1 MAIAWIDTDDLED
14 ADNPD
19 APYAIEYASFILYK
33 LTAEKYPGVQEATE
47 WYGTRGNGDW
57 CAQMTQQLS
66 EYGIGPVFLKGAGSL
81 RSTINLRRRPVV
93 EILSVENYT
102 TGRELDPA
110 SYSLRNHAFLH
121 KRNGTWNLTD
131 QGIVVNYLYGM
142 DPPEAGKRAAVRLAS
157 EIMKAITD
165 PDNCALPER
174 VTSVSRQG
182 VNYTVLDP
190 QEFINDGKTGLFE
203 VDMFINAANP
213 ARAYKRPRVLIPG
226 APQGETI
233 R

>member
-1 MAIAWIDTDDLED
+1 MAVAWIDIED
-14 ADNPD
+14 VEDSENPD

-33 LTAEKYPGVQEATE
+33 LTGEKYPGVQEATE
-47 WYGTRGNGDW
+47 WYGYRRDNEW
-57 CAQMTQQLS
+57 CHQITQNLS
-66 EYGIGPVFLKGAGSL
+66 AYNIGTVFMKNTGRSGSVL
-81 RSTINLRRRPVV
+81 NLRRRPVV
-93 EILSVENYT
+93 DILSVQNY
-102 TGRELDPA
+102 ESEKEIDPTQ
-110 SYSLRNHAFLH
+110 YSLRNHAFLH
-121 KRNGTWNLTD
+121 KRNGVWGLD
-131 QGIVVNYLYGM
+131 SSGYVVNYLYGM
-142 DPPEAGKRAAVRLAS
+142 DPPEAGKRAAMRLAS

-203 VDMFINAANP
+203 VDLFINAANP
-213 ARAYKRPRVLIPG
+213 AKAYKRPRVLIPG
-226 APQGETI
+226 APQGETM